1 MSRNSLQSI
10 SNVNRLSSGWRLL
23 FGILLF
29 TFFILTL
36 IPLLNVLAVSFSER
50 AESMEPGIKL
60 LPTTPTIEGY
70 STIWNRISLDRAFF
84 NSLFVSSVSVV
95 LQVLLSSLAA
105 YVLIQRDLPG
115 RRLLTSII
123 LLTLMIPGDLTLIS
137 TYLLNRQLNLLNSY
151 TGLIVNGLISGFAIM
166 LLRNYFQQVPES
178 LAESARIDGATEL
191 RLFFGVYLPLSIPG
205 LASIGFLEFVG
216 KWNALMIPVS
226 IISRQELYTLPM
238 LLKLV
243 TFSTE
248 STSGID
254 FIAPNA
260 QMAAV
265 VITVLPLIAL
275 YFLVQNYLIEGL
287 TFGATKG

>member
-1 MSRNSLQSI
+1 MRTQ
-10 SNVNRLSSGWRLL
+10 
-23 FGILLF
+23 
-29 TFFILTL
+29 
-36 IPLLNVLAVSFSER
+36 
-50 AESMEPGIKL
+50 KD
-60 LPTTPTIEGY
+60 TTCK
-70 STIWNRISLDRAFF
+70 DRAFF

-287 TFGATKG
+287 TFGAAKG